1 MRIHFTRVD
10 LARTFLADGPDP
22 MWELVGSVQLLQSRY
37 GQPVFRTWRRQ
48 VAADLRRRE
57 LGAAVRTRLMS
68 IAPDASY
75 FPDLLTPP
83 EAALGLEAAID
94 TILGTPKPQLGAE
107 IGRLPGRPGSGS
119 WLTDVAAGRR
129 ATIAAL
135 GDLLR
140 AYHQLAI
147 EPYWTR
153 LRLWVDGDLA
163 ARRALLH
170 DGGVGRL
177 LDSFRPMMRWHDP
190 VLELRGH
197 PSDRDVHLGGRGL
210 LLVPSYFCWR
220 HPITIFDPALPQ
232 VVVYPVE
239 HSPDWLDRG
248 PDRTDRPA
256 LDRLL
261 GNTRAAV
268 LLASRGGCTTGDL
281 AHRLGAA
288 EATVSYH
295 TGILREAGLLT
306 SRRRANTVLHVITP
320 LGTALLHHGQ
330 SMV

>member
-1 MRIHFTRVD
+1 MRIHFTRTD

-22 MWELVGSVQLLQSRY
+22 MWELVNSVQLLQSRC

-48 VAADLRRRE
+48 VAADLGRSE
-57 LGAAVRTRLMS
+57 LSGPVRTRLMS

-94 TILGTPKPQLGAE
+94 TILSTPKRRLGDE
-107 IGRLPGRPGSGS
+107 IGRLPSRPGAGS
-119 WLTDVAAGRR
+119 WLADLAAGQP
-129 ATIAAL
+129 AEIAAL

-140 AYHQLAI
+140 AYHQYAVQ
-147 EPYWTR
+147 PYWTR
-153 LRLWVDGDLA
+153 LRRQVDGDLA
-163 ARRALLH
+163 TRRALLR
-170 DGGVGRL
+170 DGGVRRL

-190 VLELRGH
+190 VLELPAH
-197 PSDRDVHLGGRGL
+197 PSDRDAHLGGRGV

-220 HPITIFDPALPQ
+220 HPVTIFDPALPQ

-248 PDRTDRPA
+248 PNQTNRPA
-256 LDRLL
+256 PDRLL

-268 LLASRGGCTTGDL
+268 LLASRGGCTTGEL
-281 AHRLGAA
+281 ARRLGAS

-295 TGILREAGLLT
+295 TGILREAGLIT
-306 SRRRANTVLHVITP
+306 SRRRANTVLHLITP
-320 LGTALLHHGQ
+320 LGTALLH
-330 SMV
+330 SRA